1 MLNLVMKMGLTL
13 KKINNNGWSH
23 ALDVRVKGQTAGVI
37 EFIEGDH
44 RGLVHWEELHGRD
57 GT

>member
-1 MLNLVMKMGLTL
+1 MGLTL

-23 ALDVRVKGQTAGVI
+23 ALGARVRGQTAGVI
-37 EFIEGDH
+37 EFIGGGH
-44 RGLVHWEELHGRD
+44 RGLGHWEELHGRD